1 MQAAVTVALHNTQDR
16 RKGSWYGG
24 IHHEL
29 TQFYSAYRKHGGCVT
44 ERESLEEFFKSL
56 CICCILS
63 FFYYL
68 QRVWR
73 NISIAI
79 NVCRRR
85 CSCIAMASVKDKYRW
100 CSIWRCNKCCIHWRK
115 SPFISISAFIYLLLQ
130 FSFLFRPVPVL
141 TFIIVNKSINH
152 RFYLEEGRGNYIN
165 PKPGTVVDTIVTRQ
179 ERCVTF
185 FCFLILLF
193 AVMISS

>member
-1 MQAAVTVALHNTQDR
+1 
-16 RKGSWYGG
+16 
-24 IHHEL
+24 
-29 TQFYSAYRKHGGCVT
+29 
-44 ERESLEEFFKSL
+44 
-56 CICCILS
+56 
-63 FFYYL
+63 
-68 QRVWR
+68 
-73 NISIAI
+73 
-79 NVCRRR
+79 
-85 CSCIAMASVKDKYRW
+85 MAEYFNR
-100 CSIWRCNKCCIHWRK
+100 NKCLPSKVFLYRDGVGEGQIPVVFNLEVQQVLHTLKEAAIHYDQCV
-115 SPFISISAFIYLLLQ
+115 YLCCYNFL
-130 FSFLFRPVPVL
+130 FLFRPVPVL